1 MNDISL
7 PDFHLRFVD
16 NLESVSCS
24 DGQQEMLLEPGEG
37 EGGCFKMTTAR
48 GGRPFGFQFHPR
60 STTDWRCL
68 TNDHR
73 LFVKNLNRLPV
84 LCWTFELLSFSSCGA
99 TDMWH
104 WSVIAPHPF
113 ADILPLTKTPAWNG
127 LQYGPSGF
135 VRCIWPWIFFRCLKE
150 CHLVKD
156 KGLKVYDH
164 ASWCSCFTRNDSE
177 SHWYRGLGML
187 TDIKPTPLFPKYWNL
202 WKSMVQIPKVSD
214 GPTAGID
221 DDLPRSELRALAAA
235 QQAEVASNKD
245 TTKVRL

>member
-48 GGRPFGFQFHPR
+48 GGRPFRFQFHPM

-73 LFVKNLNRLPV
+73 PFVENLNRLPV
-84 LCWTFELLSFSSCGA
+84 LCWIFELLSLSSCRA

-113 ADILPLTKTPAWNG
+113 ADILPLTKTPAWTDYSMG
-127 LQYGPSGF
+127 PVVLCDVILQ
-135 VRCIWPWIFFRCLKE
+135 CIEFSSLVFKLWIR
-150 CHLVKD
+150 
-156 KGLKVYDH
+156 
-164 ASWCSCFTRNDSE
+164 SE
-177 SHWYRGLGML
+177 IYWHN
-187 TDIKPTPLFPKYWNL
+187 PTPLFPKVLKIYG
-202 WKSMVQIPKVSD
+202 KSMVEIPKVSD

>member
-37 EGGCFKMTTAR
+37 EGDCFKMTTAR
-48 GGRPFGFQFHPR
+48 GGRPFRFQFHPM

-73 LFVKNLNRLPV
+73 LFVKNLNLNRLPV
-84 LCWTFELLSFSSCGA
+84 LCWTFALISLSSCRA

-113 ADILPLTKTPAWNG
+113 AIIYFLWLWLLPERTTVWAQWFCAM
-127 LQYGPSGF
+127 Y
-135 VRCIWPWIFFRCLKE
+135 CPWIFYRCLKE
-150 CHLVKD
+150 CYLVKD

-164 ASWCSCFTRNDSE
+164 ASCCSCFTLGE
-177 SHWYRGLGML
+177 TIQSHI
-187 TDIKPTPLFPKYWNL
+187 DI
-202 WKSMVQIPKVSD
+202 V
-214 GPTAGID
+214 
-221 DDLPRSELRALAAA
+221 ALAC
-235 QQAEVASNKD
+235 
-245 TTKVRL
+245 